1 MKTFKQFKEELVHI
15 KKILKGI
22 KGKINNLPGNKPYTQ
37 EPNQKPKQ
45 V

>member
-1 MKTFKQFKEELVHI
+1 MKTFKQFKEELVPI

-22 KGKINNLPGNKPYTQ
+22 KGKIKNPLGDKPYTQ
-37 EPNQKPKQ
+37 EPGQPPKK